1 MSKLTMGRFAFES
14 GVALDPCAAGATP
27 CAKRSATGGGARSS
41 PTSSDGSCR
50 RSRQTTATSEATWRW
65 YFTIRL
71 KCSEPSPRIAGNAS
85 PRRSGQRPACRVVR
99 SLRQGGDHGEV

>member
-85 PRRSGQRPACRVVR
+85 ASAIWSAASLPRGAQPATRRRPW
-99 SLRQGGDHGEV
+99 